1 MLIFWK
7 GRGILIPVFIV
18 FGGLVTF
25 AVGIALDAFLFH
37 SNLPFLH
44 LCTAFAGAVLGA
56 HLCAR
61 TVCKTEYQRVIE
73 PGTHRPM
80 LLVRKHTFYFIS
92 APVWP
97 VLVAIIGVVSA
108 GIMGM
113 REASSPLRTVA
124 PEVRQ
129 AVDHL
134 QGEIEAVL
142 GRHSVDESWGN
153 VPAAKQLAA
162 EFYLSWSNVIGK
174 GLNTSDAAR
183 PSVVRG
189 LKLRCYCVMTQTQ
202 CAFILNA
209 LDTEPLGKDATS
221 VLRAA
226 AWMEAPAAVQ
236 RLGSSIERI
245 TIVIDRVFSDI
256 STRLLNGQADFAE
269 PVADYEALLLS
280 LVQDLPYAGST
291 SSKPSS
297 DVTGGGSVAKHKASP
312 SVAKMEPKQEPVSA
326 LPTTIRDWKDGT
338 GRPLRAS
345 LMGFT
350 TDQKDIGIFNREDGQ
365 SFNIPIE
372 RFSDADQTF
381 IRSLVS
387 PSENQQARQ

>member
-18 FGGLVTF
+18 FGGLVVF
-25 AVGIALDAFLFH
+25 AVGIALDIFVLH
-37 SNLPFLH
+37 SSLPFLH

-56 HLCAR
+56 HICAR

-97 VLVAIIGVVSA
+97 VLVAIIGLVTA
-108 GIMGM
+108 GVMGI
-113 REASSPLRTVA
+113 REASSPLRTVV

-129 AVDHL
+129 AVDSL
-134 QGEIEAVL
+134 RGEIEAVM
-142 GRHSVDESWGN
+142 GRHNDDETWGN

-162 EFYLSWSNVIGK
+162 DFYQSWSNVIGK
-174 GLNTSDAAR
+174 GLNASDAAR
-183 PSVVRG
+183 PSVLRG
-189 LKLRCYCVMTQTQ
+189 LKLRCYCVMTHTQ
-202 CAFILNA
+202 CAFILKA
-209 LDTEPLGKDATS
+209 LDTKPLGKDATS

-245 TIVIDRVFSDI
+245 TIVIDRAFSDI
-256 STRLLNGQADFAE
+256 TTRTLNAQADFAK
-269 PVADYEALLLS
+269 PVADYDALLLS
-280 LVQDLPYAGST
+280 LVQDAPYAGSAPP
-291 SSKPSS
+291 KPISG
-297 DVTGGGSVAKHKASP
+297 VNVNATVAKTTPAP
-312 SVAKMEPKQEPVSA
+312 LVAKAEPKQEPAPA
-326 LPTTIRDWKDGT
+326 LPTAIRDWKDVT

-345 LMGFT
+345 LTGFT
-350 TDQKDIGIFNREDGQ
+350 TDQKDIGIFKREDGQ
-365 SFNIPIE
+365 SFDIPIE
-372 RFSDADQTF
+372 RFSNADRTF
-381 IRSLVS
+381 VRSLVS
-387 PSENQQARQ
+387 PTENK